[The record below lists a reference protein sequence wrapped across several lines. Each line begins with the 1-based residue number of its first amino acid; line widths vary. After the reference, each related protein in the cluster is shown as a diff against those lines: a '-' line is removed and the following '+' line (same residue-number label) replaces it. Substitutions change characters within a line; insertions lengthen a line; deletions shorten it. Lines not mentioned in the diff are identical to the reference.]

1 MIYRK
6 HITTVSTC
14 SKTYMIEER
23 SVFDRCC
30 FIILDSLYLNGPFNI
45 LLIATEHV
53 HPHVY

>member
-23 SVFDRCC
+23 SVFD
-30 FIILDSLYLNGPFNI
+30 ILDSLYLNGPFNI
-45 LLIATEHV
+45 LLTATEHV